1 MLRLIRKRWPLLAG
15 ALVVVMALAVP
26 FLFDS
31 AAEQSASALAQA
43 KARIAAGDDAAAL
56 ALLGTALKLDPTNV
70 EAKREVAAAFL
81 RQGKTSQARSVYND
95 LVAQDPNY
103 LEGLIA
109 LGTIAYT
116 TYDYASA
123 KSYVANALAIDPE
136 NIEGQAL
143 SVALQVEDAIKAK
156 DQEALAKARDGAQG
170 ILQAN
175 PDDLIALRA
184 AIRASM
190 KGENPA
196 SAVPLVDHAVELTNG
211 QYDFEEL
218 RLWALKQA
226 GQKEAMVAQMQKM
239 YQAFPDRPAIG
250 GWLFTT
256 LDNSGD
262 YPAARQVL
270 FEEARRAGFAPA
282 QTDKLLEYVRRKG
295 QPGEVL
301 ETYNIIIAAA
311 PDPATSTRY
320 VLAAANLEVGNGQ
333 AEAAINRL
341 QTLLNSDPP
350 AETAAE
356 AQTMLARIYLAQGK
370 TVEAQDLVRKIL
382 STAPGTVAAL
392 KLQARMELDAGNAPQ
407 ALTALQSAL
416 DQSPRDSQVML
427 LLGETYEK
435 SGALPLA
442 GERFALAVEYS
453 GNGVEETLQ
462 DAAFLVR
469 TGRTDRAIEVLTK
482 SVQANPGSIPLLVAA
497 AQAHASQLD
506 WARAQAMVDALTE
519 IGTPDA
525 LAAAAQARDTI
536 GATQAILTTT
546 RQVIDRILAES
557 SGQTADA
564 ARVVDRMIDQ
574 GKPDTAMTYLLD
586 PSRGSDPALLTLRAM
601 IFALNGKPDEAE
613 TQLRAILKSDP
624 SNDLAFIGLYGLLDN
639 SGQTPAAA
647 TLLDEA
653 LTRPEPPVAALLQAA
668 DNKAA
673 AGDIGAAISLTKSAY
688 DRNPSDTA
696 TAALL
701 SRRIVLDP
709 QATAADL
716 LRARDIAAPL
726 RSLDRPL
733 VLDTLGW
740 VEVRLGTPAAGLT
753 DLQTAGRLRP
763 DDPTIRFH
771 QAMALFALDRRFE
784 AKDAL
789 QSYLA
794 MDGDKPA
801 LDVEAAKVAL
811 QKVETGG

>member
-1 MLRLIRKRWPLLAG
+1 MAG
-15 ALVVVMALAVP
+15 TLVVALALAVP

-31 AAEQSASALAQA
+31 AEEQSTSALAQA
-43 KARIAAGDDAAAL
+43 RAQIAAGDDVAAL

-81 RQGKTSQARSVYND
+81 RQGETSQARTVYDD
-95 LVAQDPNY
+95 LVTQDPNY
-103 LEGLIA
+103 LDGLIA
-109 LGTIAYT
+109 LATIAYS

-123 KSYVANALAIDPE
+123 KSYVANALAIDPK
-136 NIEGQAL
+136 NVEGQSL

-156 DQEALAKARDGAQG
+156 DQAALATAQDSARG

-175 PDDLIALRA
+175 PDNLMALRA

-190 KGENPA
+190 SGDDPA
-196 SAVPLVDHAVELTNG
+196 SALPWVDHAVELTKG
-211 QYDFEEL
+211 QYEFEEL
-218 RLWALKQA
+218 RLGVLNKA
-226 GQKEAMVAQMQKM
+226 GQNEAAIAQIKKM

-250 GWLFTT
+250 EWLFSV
-256 LDNSGD
+256 LDWQED
-262 YPAARQVL
+262 YAGARQIL
-270 FEEARRAGFAPA
+270 FETAQRGGFSGE
-282 QTDKLLEYVRRKG
+282 QTGKLLDYVRRKG

-301 ETYNIIIAAA
+301 DTYNQIIAAA
-311 PDPATSTRY
+311 PDAAISTRY
-320 VLAAANLEVGNGQ
+320 VLAAANVEVENGQ
-333 AEAAINRL
+333 AEAAISRL
-341 QTLLNSDPP
+341 QALLNSDPP

-356 AQTMLARIYLAQGK
+356 AQTVMARIYLSQGK

-435 SGALPLA
+435 TGALPLA

-506 WARAQAMVDALTE
+506 WPRAQAMVDALTA

-525 LAAAAQARDTI
+525 LTAAAQARDAI
-536 GATQAILTTT
+536 DMTQATLATT
-546 RQVIDRILAES
+546 RKVIDRILAES
-557 SGQTADA
+557 SGQTVDA
-564 ARVVDRMIDQ
+564 ARAVERMIDQ
-574 GKPDTAMTYLLD
+574 GKPDTAMAYLLD
-586 PSRGSDPALLTLRAM
+586 PSRGSDPALLTLRAT
-601 IFALNGKPDEAE
+601 IFALNGKADQAE

-624 SNDLAFIGLYGLLDN
+624 SNDLAFLGLYGLLDN
-639 SGQTPAAA
+639 SGQFSAAA

-653 LTRPEPPVAALLQAA
+653 LTQAAPPVAALLQAA

-673 AGDIGAAISLTKSAY
+673 AGDLGAAIALTTAAY
-688 DRNPSDTA
+688 DRNPSDAA

-709 QATAADL
+709 QATAEDL
-716 LRARDIAAPL
+716 RRARDIAAPL

-763 DDPTIRFH
+763 AEPTIRFH

-794 MDGDKPA
+794 MAGDKPA
-801 LDVEAAKVAL
+801 TDLEAAKAAL
-811 QKVETGG
+811 QKLETGG